1 MATNIEEKDP
11 TLCLNMIVK
20 NEEKIILR
28 LLKSVLPIIDT
39 YCICDTGSTDNTI
52 DIIETFFKSHNIDG
66 KIVRE
71 PFQNFEYNRNFAL
84 KSCEGL
90 ADYILLLDA
99 DMNLKIG
106 NFNKQQLLLFD
117 TINILQGSDDF
128 YYANSRIIKNDQEHK
143 YVGVTHEYMSS
154 PDNAKLTLLDKSTLF
169 INDIGDGGCKSNKYE
184 RDIQL
189 LLKGIEDE
197 PTNVRYYF
205 YLANSYYDTGNYDQ
219 AIPYY
224 KKRIAFGGWAQE
236 VWYSNYRIGLSYSNM
251 NQLHESVY
259 YWLEAYNVC
268 PERIENLYEI
278 IKHYSYSS
286 KQRIAK
292 IFYDLAV
299 SILSKNYHRD
309 NFLFLQNDIYTYKL
323 YYEYIVLAYYIQIR
337 DINDELIIL
346 LNNCNSSQTLNSTLS
361 NYKFYKTILR
371 PLQCCDFN
379 NKILQVI
386 NKKQV
391 LFNSSSSCIIPNPNP
406 YEKGYLLN
414 VRYVNYNIDK
424 NGRYHDCDE
433 HIITLNKYIKLADDF
448 SILTENMIEFE
459 FVNKR
464 YIGLEDV
471 RIYYDKYNEKIKCI
485 GTGLH
490 ENEHIGLCD
499 GEYDITSN
507 KILNLRELKSS
518 FNNEHCEKNWV
529 LFDYNNSTHI
539 VYKWHPLTI
548 CNINETTSKL
558 EVVETRETPKMFSL
572 FRGSS
577 CGYKYN
583 NEVWFVVHIV
593 SYEQPRHYY
602 HCIVVFDENM
612 NWLRYSAPFKFEGE
626 PIEYSLS
633 IIVEDDKIIM
643 TQSSWDRTTKVV
655 LYDKQYIEHLLK
667 YTK

>member
-1 MATNIEEKDP
+1 MTTNIEEKDP

-28 LLKSVLPIIDT
+28 LITSVLPIIDT
-39 YCICDTGSTDNTI
+39 YCICDTGCTDSTI
-52 DIIETFFKSHNIDG
+52 EIIETFFKSKNISG

-84 KSCEGL
+84 NSCDDS

-106 NFNKQQLLLFD
+106 DFNKKILLNFD

-128 YYANSRIIKNDQEHK
+128 YYANSRIIKNDKKHK
-143 YVGVTHEYMSS
+143 YIGVTHEYLSS
-154 PDNAKLTLLDKSTLF
+154 PDNAKYFLLDKKTLF
-169 INDIGDGGCKSNKYE
+169 INDIGDGGCKGNKYQ

-197 PTNVRYYF
+197 PKNERYHF
-205 YLANSYYDTGNYDQ
+205 YLANSYYDTGQYEA

-224 KKRIAFGGWAQE
+224 KKRIAFGGWGQE
-236 VWYSNYRIGLSYSNM
+236 LWYSNYRIGLSYSNM
-251 NQLHESVY
+251 NKLQEAVY
-259 YWLEAYNVC
+259 YWLEAYHVC

-278 IKHYSYSS
+278 MKHYSYSS
-286 KQRIAK
+286 KQKISK

-299 SILSKNYHRD
+299 STLSKNHNRD

-323 YYEYIVLAYYIQIR
+323 YYEYMVLAYYIQIR
-337 DINDELIIL
+337 DINDELIL
-346 LNNCNSSQTLNSTLS
+346 VLNNCNNSQTLNSTLS
-361 NYKFYKTILR
+361 NYKFYKTILT
-371 PLQCCDFN
+371 PLEWHDFN

-386 NKKQV
+386 NTKQV
-391 LFNSSSSCIIPNPNP
+391 LFNSSSSCIIPNP

-414 VRYVNYNIDK
+414 IRYVNYNIDK
-424 NGRYHDCDE
+424 NGGYHDCDD
-433 HIITLNKYIKLADDF
+433 HIITLNKCIKLSEDF
-448 SILTENMIEFE
+448 SVLTENMIEFD

-464 YIGLEDV
+464 YIGVEDV
-471 RIYYDKYNEKIKCI
+471 RIYYDKYSEKLKCI

-490 ENEHIGLCD
+490 ENGRIGVCD
-499 GEYDITSN
+499 GEYDINSN

-529 LFDYNNSTHI
+529 LFDYNESTHI
-539 VYKWHPLTI
+539 VYKWYPLTI
-548 CNINETTSKL
+548 CNINDNTSKL

-583 NEVWFVVHIV
+583 NEIWFVVHIV
-593 SYEQPRHYY
+593 SYETPRHYY
-602 HCIVVFDENM
+602 HCIVVFDDKMEL
-612 NWLRYSAPFKFEGE
+612 LRYSMPFKFEGE

-633 IIVEDDKIIM
+633 IIVESDKIIM

-655 LYDKQYIEHLLK
+655 VYDKTYVEKLLK
-667 YTK
+667 Y

>member
-1 MATNIEEKDP
+1 MTINIEEKDP

-28 LLKSVLPIIDT
+28 LITSVLPIIDT
-39 YCICDTGSTDNTI
+39 YCICDTGCTDNTI
-52 DIIETFFKSHNIDG
+52 EIIETFFKSKNISG

-84 KSCEGL
+84 NSCDDS

-99 DMNLKIG
+99 DMTLKIG
-106 NFNKQQLLLFD
+106 DFNKKILLNLD
-117 TINILQGSDDF
+117 TINILQGNDDF
-128 YYANSRIIKNDQEHK
+128 YYANLRIIKNDKKNK
-143 YVGVTHEYMSS
+143 YIGVTHEYLSS
-154 PDNAKLTLLDKSTLF
+154 PDNAKYLLLDKKTLF
-169 INDIGDGGCKSNKYE
+169 INDIGDGGCKGNKYQ
-184 RDIQL
+184 RDIEL

-197 PTNVRYYF
+197 PTNERYHF
-205 YLANSYYDTGNYDQ
+205 YLANSYYDTCDYEN

-224 KKRIAFGGWAQE
+224 KKRIDFGGWEQE
-236 VWYSNYRIGLSYSNM
+236 LWYSNYRIGLSYSHM
-251 NQLHESVY
+251 NKLPEAVY
-259 YWLEAYNVC
+259 YWLEAYHVF

-278 IKHYSYSS
+278 MKYYSYIS
-286 KQRIAK
+286 KQKIAK

-299 SILSKNYHRD
+299 STLNKNYKRD
-309 NFLFLQNDIYTYKL
+309 KFLFLQNDIYTYKL
-323 YYEYIVLAYYIQIR
+323 YYEYMVLAYYIQIK
-337 DINDELIIL
+337 DINDELIL
-346 LNNCNSSQTLNSTLS
+346 VLNNCNNSQTLNSTLS
-361 NYKFYKTILR
+361 NYKFYKTILT
-371 PLQCCDFN
+371 PLEWHDFN

-386 NKKQV
+386 NTKQV
-391 LFNSSSSCIIPNPNP
+391 LFNSSSSCIIPNP

-414 VRYVNYNIDK
+414 IRYVNYNIDN
-424 NGRYHDCDE
+424 NGGYHDCDG
-433 HIITLNKYIKLADDF
+433 HIITLNKYIKLSDDF
-448 SILTENMIEFE
+448 SILSENMMEFN

-471 RIYYDKYNEKIKCI
+471 RIYYDKYSDKLKCV

-490 ENEHIGLCD
+490 DNGHIGVCD
-499 GEYDITSN
+499 GEYDINTN

-529 LFDYNNSTHI
+529 LFDYNESTHI

-548 CNINETTSKL
+548 CNINENSSKL
-558 EVVETRETPKMFSL
+558 EVVETRKTPKMFSL
-572 FRGSS
+572 FRGST

-593 SYEQPRHYY
+593 SYEQPRYYY
-602 HCIVVFDENM
+602 HCIVVFDDKM
-612 NWLRYSAPFKFEGE
+612 NLLRYTTPFNFEGE

-633 IIVEDDKIIM
+633 IIVENDKIIM
-643 TQSSWDRTTKVV
+643 TQSSWDRTTKLVV
-655 LYDKQYIEHLLK
+655 YDKHYIEKLLK